1 MVRITKLFALVF
13 ALLLGAT
20 ACTGKGND
28 APRPRERTS
37 VNVENQAW
45 LDVDVFALS
54 GGQRSRLGTVTAHA
68 SHAFRIPDSIVGSGR
83 ELQFLVDPV
92 GSNAQGTS
100 FRIYV
105 SPGTEV
111 HLTIPPSFAR

>member
-1 MVRITKLFALVF
+1 MFRITKLFALIF

-28 APRPRERTS
+28 APRPRSATS
-37 VNVENQAW
+37 VNVDNQAW
-45 LDVDVFALS
+45 LDVDVFALAS
-54 GGQRSRLGTVTAHA
+54 GQRSRLGTVSAHG
-68 SHAFRIPDSIVGSGR
+68 SHTFRLPDSIVGSGR

-92 GSNAQGTS
+92 GSSAQGTS
-100 FRIYV
+100 FRIFV

-111 HLTIPPSFAR
+111 RLTVPPTFGR